1 LLSIDPSAATDPD
14 IEVGDWL
21 AREIEKRVGSGRLLI
36 EQDRGPGTLMRAG
49 FCRSYA
55 AALRIRDFGDMRL
68 SKAGKLQPGGLHN
81 ATIDH
86 DTLP

>member
-1 LLSIDPSAATDPD
+1 
-14 IEVGDWL
+14 
-21 AREIEKRVGSGRLLI
+21 
-36 EQDRGPGTLMRAG
+36 
-49 FCRSYA
+49 
-55 AALRIRDFGDMRL
+55 MRL